1 MDEHKHKLNP
11 PKDPRKEITI
21 NKGEGFT
28 FDKLKDCFFY
38 PVKGLEG
45 IYLLCSKHDEI
56 LAVVTSG
63 QPFMFEHDGLI
74 WKVPNPEP
82 GSEPFTINTP
92 APGGS
97 PVQVGGDPVQFASGS
112 WWNND
117 PTITTDDTGTF
128 SAQSSGGADEDA
140 SASYAAAK

>member
-1 MDEHKHKLNP
+1 MDEHELQL
-11 PKDPRKEITI
+11 PKDSKKKITI
-21 NKGEGFT
+21 NKGEGVT

-38 PVKGLEG
+38 PVKGLDEV
-45 IYLLCSKHDEI
+45 YLLCSKHDET

-82 GSEPFTINTP
+82 GSEPFTISTQGG
-92 APGGS
+92 GGS
-97 PVQVGGDPVQFASGS
+97 PVQFASGS

-117 PTITTDDTGTF
+117 PTITADDTGTF
-128 SAQSSGGADEDA
+128 SAQSSGGADGDA
-140 SASYAAAK
+140 SASYAATN